1 MTPAPT
7 SDQPSTGTNL
17 SAVDEPAKPS
27 FELTSDMLEGSGLE
41 DAEEGD
47 VYSFTVKGTVT
58 KAGDPVGIDIESVTD
73 AKESTGGK
81 GPEEGE
87 DIFNGRKTRPA
98 SKTLNM
104 KEAGLDIGGGDE
116 EEEEP

>member
-47 VYSFTVKGTVT
+47 
-58 KAGDPVGIDIESVTD
+58 
-73 AKESTGGK
+73 
-81 GPEEGE
+81 
-87 DIFNGRKTRPA
+87 
-98 SKTLNM
+98 
-104 KEAGLDIGGGDE
+104 
-116 EEEEP
+116 